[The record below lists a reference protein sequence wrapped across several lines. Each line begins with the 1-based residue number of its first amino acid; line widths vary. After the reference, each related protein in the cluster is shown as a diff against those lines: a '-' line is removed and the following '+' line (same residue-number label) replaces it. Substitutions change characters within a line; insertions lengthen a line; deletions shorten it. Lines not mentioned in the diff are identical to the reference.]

1 MVWQDPYDLS
11 LGVDS
16 PAAVEPAGPTNL
28 WEDFKHQFQS
38 TFNYN
43 ELDSSTAFT
52 SELYDRIH
60 DNDQRISQMMP
71 DYKPPIQ
78 DVTPEDL
85 MVMSSQF
92 TAQDMTPVYVT
103 QSQRTAALAKYK
115 IYEANMEE
123 LQKKFPA
130 EVRTFSDMF
139 NDVKAEREK
148 AFQAVQDAGQG
159 SGFAGTVGG
168 FLGGAASQFDASRNP
183 LQFASLFA
191 GGFGKSVATRI
202 ATEAGVFGTGQV
214 VQDALFTQPARQ
226 AFNEP
231 DVNYGEDFLTAAA
244 FGGLFRG
251 VHEGAAPAFRALE
264 DKIAPGRSFARALEE
279 DIKSWHPTEDS
290 FNLENPTG
298 RAGAAIFDHDE
309 ALRAVNPYGDSD
321 EGMARFVRDLDQMD
335 QSYTTGE
342 PLVDPNPREP
352 GDIRSATVDR
362 ALLQAESP
370 EVFARLTTAEAKLDE
385 LTGVSKTL
393 SDSIDNRS
401 VGDIASHFLDTD
413 TTNLIKSLEDDMNDV
428 KTKPEVRT
436 AAEKQLNTIVESIGP
451 DRFIQAANDSL
462 IKPKYELR
470 TARGAEKAAR
480 VEFNAAARDAFD
492 ELDRIKSR
500 QEAVALAEHT
510 GEIIKGSDLLSGIRG
525 ELVKA
530 NEKFKN
536 IAKQLIENKNL
547 TTEELN
553 NLREQRSAIRD
564 EIRSHELDLESAT
577 PLTREG
583 TETAV
588 KSTEEVSDA
597 LPKMVESIA
606 EKEKIALAEPK
617 GGEPK
622 PTTFTL
628 PNGDEVRLE
637 FKIDDEGTPRTV
649 RELLSSLQDEDAMLA
664 AMKVCTL

>member
-1 MVWQDPYDLS
+1 MWQDPYDLS

-16 PAAVEPAGPTNL
+16 PAAAEPAGPTNL
-28 WEDFKHQFQS
+28 WQDFKHSFQS

-52 SELYDRIH
+52 SELYDRIYE
-60 DNDQRISQMMP
+60 NDQRIAQMMP
-71 DYKPPIQ
+71 NYRPPISE
-78 DVTPEDL
+78 VTPEDL

-92 TAQDMTPVYVT
+92 TDQDMTPAYVT
-103 QSQRTAALAKYK
+103 QAQRSAALAKYK

-139 NDVKAEREK
+139 NDVKAAREK
-148 AFQAVQDAGQG
+148 AFQDVQSASQG

-168 FLGGAASQFDASRNP
+168 FFGGAASQFDATRNP

-191 GGFGKSVATRI
+191 GGFGKAAATRI

-231 DVNYGEDFLTAAA
+231 NVNYVEDFATAAL

-264 DKIAPGRSFARALEE
+264 DKIAPGRGFARALEE
-279 DIKSWHPTEDS
+279 DVRAWHPTEDS
-290 FNLENPTG
+290 FNLDNPTG
-298 RAGAAIFDHDE
+298 RAGAAIFSHDE
-309 ALRAVNPYGDSD
+309 ALRAENPYGNSD
-321 EGMARFVRDLDQMD
+321 EGMARFVRDLDQID

-342 PLVDPNPREP
+342 PPVDPNPRVP
-352 GDIRSATVDR
+352 GDIRTATVDR
-362 ALLQAESP
+362 SLLQIEAP
-370 EVFARLTTAEAKLDE
+370 EVFQRLTSAEAKLDE
-385 LTGVSKTL
+385 ATGVAKTI

-401 VGDIASHFLDTD
+401 VGDIAAHFLDKD
-413 TTNLIKSLEDDMNDV
+413 TSNLIKSLESDMNDV
-428 KTKPEVRT
+428 KARQEVRA

-462 IKPKYELR
+462 IKPKFELR

-480 VEFNAAARDAFD
+480 QEFNAAARDAFD

-500 QEAVALAEHT
+500 KEAAALVEHA
-510 GEIIKGSDLLSGIRG
+510 
-525 ELVKA
+525 KA
-530 NEKFKN
+530 VEA
-536 IAKQLIENKNL
+536 AKPVTVND
-547 TTEELN
+547 
-553 NLREQRSAIRD
+553 SPA
-564 EIRSHELDLESAT
+564 
-577 PLTREG
+577 PLTRES
-583 TETAV
+583 TEAAV
-588 KSTEEVSDA
+588 KSTEVVNDE
-597 LPKMVESIA
+597 LPKIVESSA
-606 EKEKIALAEPK
+606 EKEKTALAEPAE
-617 GGEPK
+617 GEPK
-622 PTTFTL
+622 PITFSL
-628 PNGDEVRLE
+628 PNGDEVHLD